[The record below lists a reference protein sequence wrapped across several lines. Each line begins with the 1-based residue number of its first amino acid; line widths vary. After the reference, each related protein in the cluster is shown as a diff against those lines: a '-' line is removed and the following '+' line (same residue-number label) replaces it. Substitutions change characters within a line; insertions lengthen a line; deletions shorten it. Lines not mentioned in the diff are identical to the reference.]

1 VINLNVNLKIFN
13 LISRPEAK
21 EQRRKKRITINI
33 VGLAEKPK
41 TISIY

>member
-13 LISRPEAK
+13 LISRQGAK
-21 EQRRKKRITINI
+21 EQRRKGRITINI

-41 TISIY
+41 TIY

>member
-13 LISRPEAK
+13 LISRQGAK
-21 EQRRKKRITINI
+21 TQKRITINI

-41 TISIY
+41 TIY